1 MQQTLEDIKMV
12 ELKKIATEQRN
23 PNTLNIDTL
32 PTLDMIRL
40 INQEDHNVAKAVGL
54 VAEQIAQAVDVIAD
68 RLSKG
73 GRLIYCGAGT
83 SGRLGILD
91 AVECPPTYSTEP
103 EMVQGLIAGGYP
115 AIFKAV
121 EGAEDSKEL
130 GVEDMKGINFAAG
143 DVLVGVA
150 ASGRTPYVLGC
161 MEYAKELGAVTVS
174 VTCCPGSVL
183 DTYADIGIAPAPG
196 PEVVTGSTR
205 MKSGTAQKMV
215 LNMLSTG
222 AMIKLGKVYGNLMV
236 DVKPSNEKLVR
247 RCVTIVC
254 AATECDE
261 ATATAALEEC
271 EYRPKIAIVM
281 VLMGVDAAKAKELLN
296 NAGGRVAKVL
306 NP

>member
-1 MQQTLEDIKMV
+1 MV

-23 PNTLNIDTL
+23 PNTMNIDTL
-32 PTLDMIRL
+32 STLDMIKL
-40 INQEDHNVAKAVGL
+40 INQEDHKVAEAVGL

-254 AATECDE
+254 NATGCDD
-261 ATATAALEEC
+261 ATATAALEAC

-281 VLMGVDAAKAKELLN
+281 VLLGVDAAKAKELLN
-296 NAGGRVAKVL
+296 NADGRVAKVL

>member
-1 MQQTLEDIKMV
+1 MV
-12 ELKKIATEQRN
+12 DLKKIATEQRN
-23 PNTLNIDTL
+23 PNTMNIDTL
-32 PTLDMIRL
+32 STLEMVRL
-40 INQEDHNVAKAVGL
+40 INREDHKVAEAVSL
-54 VAEQIAQAVDVIAD
+54 VADKIAQAVDLIAD

-91 AVECPPTYSTEP
+91 AVECPPTYSTDP
-103 EMVQGLIAGGYP
+103 EMVQCLMAGGYG

-130 GVEDMKGINFAAG
+130 GVQDMKNISFTAG
-143 DVLVGVA
+143 DVLVGLA

-161 MEYAKELGAVTVS
+161 MEYAKALGAATVS

-183 DTYADIGIAPAPG
+183 DTFADIGIAPAPG

-236 DVKPSNEKLVR
+236 DVKPSNEKLIH

-254 AATECDE
+254 AATDCDE
-261 ATATAALEEC
+261 VTAAAALEAC

-281 VLMGVDAAKAKELLN
+281 VLMGVDAQEAKMLLHQ
-296 NAGGRVAKVL
+296 ADGRIAKVL
-306 NP
+306 GK

>member
-1 MQQTLEDIKMV
+1 MV
-12 ELKKIATEQRN
+12 ELQKIATEQRN
-23 PNTLNIDTL
+23 PNTMNIDTL
-32 PTLDMIRL
+32 STLEMVKL
-40 INQEDHNVAKAVGL
+40 INREDHRVADAVGE
-54 VAEQIAQAVDVIAD
+54 VTDKIAQAVDVIAEK
-68 RLSKG
+68 LSKG

-91 AVECPPTYSTEP
+91 AVECPPTYSTDP
-103 EMVQGLIAGGYP
+103 ETVQALMAGGYG

-130 GVEDMKGINFAAG
+130 GVQDMENIHFCQK
-143 DVLVGVA
+143 DVLVGIA

-161 MEYAKELGAVTVS
+161 MEYAKQLGAPTIA
-174 VTCCPGSVL
+174 VTCCPSSEL
-183 DTYADIGIAPAPG
+183 DSFADIGIAPAPG

-236 DVKPSNEKLVR
+236 DVKPSNEKLIR

-254 AATECDE
+254 SAAECSEAEATE
-261 ATATAALEEC
+261 ALEAC
-271 EYRPKIAIVM
+271 DYRPKVAIVM
-281 VLMGVDAAKAKELLN
+281 VLRGVDADTARTMLDKAE
-296 NAGGRVAKVL
+296 GRIAKVL
-306 NP
+306 EA

>member
-1 MQQTLEDIKMV
+1 MV
-12 ELKKIATEQRN
+12 ELQKIATEQRN
-23 PNTLNIDTL
+23 LNTMNIDTL
-32 PTLDMIRL
+32 STLDMVKL
-40 INQEDHNVAKAVGL
+40 INREDHR
-54 VAEQIAQAVDVIAD
+54 VAEAVALVTDKIAEAVDVIAA
-68 RLSKG
+68 RLSTG

-91 AVECPPTYSTEP
+91 AVECPPTYSTDP
-103 EMVQGLIAGGYP
+103 ETVQALMAGGYG

-130 GVEDMKGINFAAG
+130 GKNDMQGIGFSG
-143 DVLVGVA
+143 KDVLVGIA

-161 MEYAKELGAVTVS
+161 MEYAKELGAPTVA
-174 VTCCPGSVL
+174 VTCCPGSIL
-183 DTYADIGIAPAPG
+183 DSFADIGIAPAPG

-254 AATECDE
+254 SATDCTEEE
-261 ATATAALEEC
+261 AVDALEQC
-271 EYRPKIAIVM
+271 GYHPKTAIVM
-281 VLMGVDAAKAKELLN
+281 LLRGVDAETADRLLEA
-296 NAGGRVAKVL
+296 AGGRIAKVL
-306 NP
+306 AG

>member
-1 MQQTLEDIKMV
+1 MV
-12 ELKKIATEQRN
+12 ELQKIATEQRN
-23 PNTLNIDTL
+23 LNTMNIDTL
-32 PTLDMIRL
+32 STLDMVKL
-40 INQEDHNVAKAVGL
+40 INREDHR
-54 VAEQIAQAVDVIAD
+54 VAEAVALVTDKIAEAVDVIAA
-68 RLSKG
+68 RLSTG

-91 AVECPPTYSTEP
+91 AVECPPTYSTDP
-103 EMVQGLIAGGYP
+103 ETVQALMAGGYG

-130 GVEDMKGINFAAG
+130 GKTDMQGIGFSG
-143 DVLVGVA
+143 KDVLVGIA

-161 MEYAKELGAVTVS
+161 MEYAKELGAPTVA
-174 VTCCPGSVL
+174 VTCCPGSIL
-183 DTYADIGIAPAPG
+183 DSFADIGIAPAPG

-254 AATECDE
+254 SATDCTEEE
-261 ATATAALEEC
+261 AVDALERC
-271 EYRPKIAIVM
+271 GYHPKTAIVI
-281 VLMGVDAAKAKELLN
+281 LLRGVDAETADRLLEA
-296 NAGGRVAKVL
+296 AGGRIAKVL
-306 NP
+306 AG

>member
-1 MQQTLEDIKMV
+1 MV
-12 ELKKIATEQRN
+12 ELQKIATEQRN
-23 PNTLNIDTL
+23 PNTMNIDTL
-32 PTLDMIRL
+32 STLDMVKL
-40 INQEDHNVAKAVGL
+40 INREDHR
-54 VAEQIAQAVDVIAD
+54 VAEAVALVTDKIAEAVDVIAA
-68 RLSKG
+68 RLSTG

-91 AVECPPTYSTEP
+91 AVECPPTYSTDP
-103 EMVQGLIAGGYP
+103 ETVQALMAGGYG

-130 GVEDMKGINFAAG
+130 GKTDMQGIGFSG
-143 DVLVGVA
+143 KDVLVGIA

-161 MEYAKELGAVTVS
+161 MEYAKELGAPTVA
-174 VTCCPGSVL
+174 VTCCPGSIL
-183 DTYADIGIAPAPG
+183 DSFADIGIAPAPG

-254 AATECDE
+254 SATDCTEEE
-261 ATATAALEEC
+261 AVDALEQC
-271 EYRPKIAIVM
+271 GYHPKTAIVI
-281 VLMGVDAAKAKELLN
+281 LLRGVDAETADLLLEA
-296 NAGGRVAKVL
+296 AGGRIAKVL
-306 NP
+306 AG

>member
-1 MQQTLEDIKMV
+1 MV

-23 PNTLNIDTL
+23 PNTMNIDTL
-32 PTLDMIRL
+32 STLEMVKL
-40 INQEDHNVAKAVGL
+40 INEEDHKVAEAVSL
-54 VAEQIAQAVDVIAD
+54 VAGQIALAVDLIAD

-91 AVECPPTYSTEP
+91 AVECPPTYSTDP
-103 EMVQGLIAGGYP
+103 EMVQCLMAGGYG

-130 GVEDMKGINFAAG
+130 GVQDMKNISFTAG
-143 DVLVGVA
+143 DVLVGIA

-161 MEYAKELGAVTVS
+161 MEYAKALGAATVS

-183 DTYADIGIAPAPG
+183 DTFADIGIAPAPG

-236 DVKPSNEKLVR
+236 DVKPSNEKLIR

-261 ATATAALEEC
+261 ATAVAALEAC
-271 EYRPKIAIVM
+271 EYRPKTAIVM
-281 VLMGVDAAKAKELLN
+281 VLMGVDAREAKALLHQ
-296 NAGGRVAKVL
+296 ADGRVAKVL
-306 NP
+306 GK

>member
-1 MQQTLEDIKMV
+1 MV

-23 PNTLNIDTL
+23 PNTMNIDTL
-32 PTLDMIRL
+32 STLDMVKL
-40 INQEDHNVAKAVGL
+40 INQEDHR
-54 VAEQIAQAVDVIAD
+54 VAEAVAEVTDKIAQAIDVIAD

-103 EMVQGLIAGGYP
+103 EMVQALMAGGYP

-130 GVEDMKGINFAAG
+130 GVQDMQNINFAAG
-143 DVLVGVA
+143 DVLVGIA

-161 MEYAKELGAVTVS
+161 MEYAKELGAPTVS

-183 DTYADIGIAPAPG
+183 DNFADIGIAPCPG
-196 PEVVTGSTR
+196 PEVITGSTR

-222 AMIKLGKVYGNLMV
+222 TMIKLGKVYGNLMV

-254 AATECDE
+254 NATGCDDD
-261 ATATAALEEC
+261 TATAALEAC
-271 EYRPKIAIVM
+271 EYRPKTAIVM
-281 VLMGVDAAKAKELLN
+281 VLCGVSAEEAKAMLAK
-296 NAGGRVAKVL
+296 ADGRVAKVL
-306 NP
+306 EK

>member
-1 MQQTLEDIKMV
+1 MV

-23 PNTLNIDTL
+23 PNTMNIDTL
-32 PTLDMIRL
+32 PTIEMVKL
-40 INQEDHNVAKAVGL
+40 INQEDHK
-54 VAEQIAQAVDVIAD
+54 VAEAVALVTDKIAEAIDVIAD
-68 RLSKG
+68 RMSKG

-103 EMVQGLIAGGYP
+103 EMVQALMAGGYP

-130 GVEDMKGINFAAG
+130 GIEDMKGINFGAG
-143 DVLVGVA
+143 DVLVGIA

-161 MEYAKELGAVTVS
+161 MEYAKELGAPTVS

-183 DTYADIGIAPAPG
+183 DNFADIGIAPCPG
-196 PEVVTGSTR
+196 PEVITGSPR

-222 AMIKLGKVYGNLMV
+222 TMIKLGKVYGNLMV
-236 DVKPSNEKLVR
+236 DVKPSNEKLIR

-254 AATECDE
+254 NATGCDD
-261 ATATAALEEC
+261 ATATAALEKC
-271 EYRPKIAIVM
+271 GYRPKTAIIM
-281 VLMGVDAAKAKELLN
+281 ILCGVEAEEALALLDKAD
-296 NAGGRVAKVL
+296 GRVAKVL
-306 NP
+306 EK

>member
-1 MQQTLEDIKMV
+1 MV

-23 PNTLNIDTL
+23 PNTMNIDTL
-32 PTLDMIRL
+32 STLDMVKL
-40 INQEDHNVAKAVGL
+40 INQEDHR
-54 VAEQIAQAVDVIAD
+54 VAEAVAEVTDKIAQAIDVIAD

-103 EMVQGLIAGGYP
+103 EMVQALMAGGYP

-130 GVEDMKGINFAAG
+130 GVQDMKGIHFAAG
-143 DVLVGVA
+143 DVLVGIA

-161 MEYAKELGAVTVS
+161 MEYAKELGVPTVS

-183 DTYADIGIAPAPG
+183 DNFADIGIAPCPG
-196 PEVVTGSTR
+196 PEVITGSTR

-222 AMIKLGKVYGNLMV
+222 TMIKLGKVYGNLMV

-254 AATECDE
+254 NATGCDDD
-261 ATATAALEEC
+261 TATAALEAC
-271 EYRPKIAIVM
+271 EYRPKTAIVM
-281 VLMGVDAAKAKELLN
+281 VLCGVSAEEAKAMLAK
-296 NAGGRVAKVL
+296 ADGRVAKVL
-306 NP
+306 EK

>member
-1 MQQTLEDIKMV
+1 MV

-23 PNTLNIDTL
+23 PNTMNIDTL
-32 PTLDMIRL
+32 STLDMVKL
-40 INQEDHNVAKAVGL
+40 INQEDHKVAEAVGL
-54 VAEQIAQAVDVIAD
+54 VTDKIAEAIDVIAD

-103 EMVQGLIAGGYP
+103 EMVQALMAGGYP

-130 GVEDMKGINFAAG
+130 GVQDMKGIHFGAG
-143 DVLVGVA
+143 DVLVGIA

-161 MEYAKELGAVTVS
+161 MEYAKELGAPTIS

-183 DTYADIGIAPAPG
+183 DAFADIGIAPAPG

-222 AMIKLGKVYGNLMV
+222 TMIKLGKVYGNLMV
-236 DVKPSNEKLVR
+236 DVKPSNEKLIR

-254 AATECDE
+254 NAAGCDD
-261 ATATAALEEC
+261 AAATAALEAC
-271 EYRPKIAIVM
+271 DYRPKVAIIM
-281 VLMGVDAAKAKELLN
+281 VLCGVGADEARAMLEKAD
-296 NAGGRVAKVL
+296 GRVAKVL
-306 NP
+306 GG